1 MKNNP
6 NEYPSVKEATKRWV
20 LENPEKVKGYKSKY
34 NQTKRK
40 EWLKTE
46 KGLEYLERNKMRN
59 KEIKEEYIGFA
70 ENLKKI
76 RKEKGFTQRQL
87 AEAMEIKQP
96 NYCKWEKGIFIPS
109 SENLQKLSDVL
120 DVTYEEL
127 TEPLNAVE
135 ENEG

>member
-1 MKNNP
+1 MNNNP

-20 LENPEKVKGYKSKY
+20 LENPDKVKRYKAKY
-34 NQTKRK
+34 NRTKRK

-59 KEIKEEYIGFA
+59 KEIKEDNIGFA